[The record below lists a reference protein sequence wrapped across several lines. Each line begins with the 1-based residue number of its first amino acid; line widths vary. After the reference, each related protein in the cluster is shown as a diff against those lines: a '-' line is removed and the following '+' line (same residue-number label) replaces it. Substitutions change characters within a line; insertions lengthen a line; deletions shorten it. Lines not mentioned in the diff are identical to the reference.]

1 MRRGCLNGIRLGG
14 VPARWAHRRRLASP
28 DPHVRSRA
36 RAQGVPVR
44 GCRHAR
50 GLSRSEPA
58 ADVWPFVRGSVQL
71 SAEDVVKEVAK
82 LRGELSA
89 ARAKLSG
96 LEATRL
102 GSSSKSASALKET
115 LSTYDA
121 THGEL
126 TAVRGALQ
134 HIHALVAD
142 SGAVDNSAQFQ
153 GGAGGR
159 PSSASATSPPAPL
172 EHRSSAPAKSAQ
184 AATRVSRPHRPINLG
199 PITFLSPEDI
209 SKKFSVRPSPV
220 LPPLNHFERRVCRPR
235 APKSHQLR
243 LTRHPSESGVTAS
256 CMSQPRCPV
265 ADDACKD

>member
-1 MRRGCLNGIRLGG
+1 MCSCEGA
-14 VPARWAHRRRLASP
+14 VT
-28 DPHVRSRA
+28 HVT
-36 RAQGVPVR
+36 
-44 GCRHAR
+44 CHAR
-50 GLSRSEPA
+50 NRPRSLTCGRSCADPA
-58 ADVWPFVRGSVQL
+58 QL
-71 SAEDVVKEVAK
+71 SAEDVLKEVAK

-126 TAVRGALQ
+126 TAVRSALQ

-159 PSSASATSPPAPL
+159 PSSAFATSPPPPL

-184 AATRVSRPHRPINLG
+184 AATSVSGPQRPINLG

-209 SKKFSVRPSPV
+209 SEKFSVRPPFYQCSSQPWS
-220 LPPLNHFERRVCRPR
+220 
-235 APKSHQLR
+235 A
-243 LTRHPSESGVTAS
+243 SGVP
-256 CMSQPRCPV
+256 SQGSKVVPAAGR
-265 ADDACKD
+265 A